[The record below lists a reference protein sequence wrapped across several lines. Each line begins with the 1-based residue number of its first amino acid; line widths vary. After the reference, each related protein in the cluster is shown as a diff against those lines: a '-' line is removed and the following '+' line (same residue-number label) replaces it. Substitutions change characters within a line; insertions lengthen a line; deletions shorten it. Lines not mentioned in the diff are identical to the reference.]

1 MLYIHVH
8 AYTCSRGVGEVLLLK
23 VYISAPVAEPP
34 VHLVLYWPGL
44 TYLVSSCRSTAVC
57 TIWVHVRRCSFPQT
71 RYLHVHACQVAFPS
85 LASRSP
91 DGWSSPL
98 VAILRIASLSPES
111 NFPQVPAKVP
121 DPKPL
126 NPAKHELGSV
136 WQCQCWPR
144 RHQAERRVLESGTM
158 SSHDML
164 SGLAKHPS
172 GESIGS

>member
-44 TYLVSSCRSTAVC
+44 TYLVSSGRSTAVC
-57 TIWVHVRRCSFPQT
+57 TIWVNMRRCSFPQI

-98 VAILRIASLSPES
+98 VAILHIASLSPES
-111 NFPQVPAKVP
+111 NIPH
-121 DPKPL
+121 PKPSKARTRL
-126 NPAKHELGSV
+126 SLAMPMLAKETSGRTQSSGVWNHELS
-136 WQCQCWPR
+136 
-144 RHQAERRVLESGTM
+144 
-158 SSHDML
+158 
-164 SGLAKHPS
+164 
-172 GESIGS
+172 